1 MQGPSRNRTRNTTLC
16 VPTNMHT
23 VMGSSSAPLRGSVN
37 QTKKWTKIC
46 NPYLSTPV
54 HPHLDSIPSPHSRP
68 VFVRFRQVYLAL
80 TIAPTTMVPSVM
92 RGKLAGLFSMSESLG
107 RFVCPM
113 GFATMFAWSISPSS
127 YGWVDHKFV
136 FRFAALSM
144 TVVAVLA
151 WGTITHENMTS
162 TEEQKSGVA
171 VIDRT
176 PVDCSSSRTRQ
187 GNGAVRYPGLMPQ
200 PARMADLV

>member
-1 MQGPSRNRTRNTTLC
+1 MF
-16 VPTNMHT
+16 
-23 VMGSSSAPLRGSVN
+23 A
-37 QTKKWTKIC
+37 
-46 NPYLSTPV
+46 
-54 HPHLDSIPSPHSRP
+54 
-68 VFVRFRQVYLAL
+68 RFPQVYLAL

-107 RFVCPM
+107 RFVCPV

-136 FRFAALSM
+136 FCFAAFSM

-162 TEEQKSGVA
+162 TEERKKVVVGL
-171 VIDRT
+171 DRT
-176 PVDCSSSRTRQ
+176 PVGDSSSQKRR
-187 GNGAVRYPGLMPQ
+187 GDGAVRYPGLMPQ
-200 PARMADLV
+200 PARKADLV